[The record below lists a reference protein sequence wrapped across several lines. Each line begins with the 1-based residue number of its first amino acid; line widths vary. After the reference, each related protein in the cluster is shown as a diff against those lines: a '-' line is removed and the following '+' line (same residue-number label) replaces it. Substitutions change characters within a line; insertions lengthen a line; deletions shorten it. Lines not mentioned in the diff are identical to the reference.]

1 MKEYILLFNNKE
13 FQILSTLIISLIIS
27 VASIPVIINISK
39 LKDLMAEIELRSSHE
54 ISTPTLG
61 GVAIFAA
68 TLISYFIWDN
78 PHEGHE
84 IHLAVADLIILFFL
98 GIKDDILILS
108 PKKKLLIQIAASM
121 LLITLGDLRVNS
133 LYGLLGV
140 TNMPYFVSVIFTTF
154 IFISLINA
162 INLLDGIDGLAGTVG
177 VMASLCFGYLFYDL
191 ELFAHA
197 TLAFSLAGSLIGFLR
212 YNWSTKNKIFMGDT
226 GSLIVGFLLSFFA
239 VKYIVLN
246 SAYLYNPALGNDA
259 PIIAILI
266 LILPLFDT
274 MRMFLIRLIENKSPF
289 EGDRNHLHHIVIDQG
304 ISHMA
309 ATIWLVGGNCLLL
322 FAYFYFHPVLSN
334 MEFLVTI
341 TLLFISYC
349 LLAYLLGRRIQNV
362 DRLQF
367 TKIDKIKRLQI
378 VDEKKIKEQNSAK
391 DLANE

>member
-1 MKEYILLFNNKE
+1 MKEYILLFENKE
-13 FQILSTLIISLIIS
+13 FQIISSLIISLIIS
-27 VASIPVIINISK
+27 IASIPVIINISK

-54 ISTPTLG
+54 KLTPTLG

-78 PHEGHE
+78 PYEGHE

-108 PKKKLLIQIAASM
+108 PKKKLLIQIAASI
-121 LLITLGDLRVNS
+121 LLITLGDLRINS

-140 TNMPYFVSVIFTTF
+140 NNMPYFLSILFTTF

-177 VMASLCFGYLFYDL
+177 VMASICFGYLFFNL
-191 ELFAHA
+191 GLFAHA

-239 VKYIVLN
+239 VKYIILN
-246 SAYLYNPALGNDA
+246 SDYLYNPQLGNDA
-259 PIIAILI
+259 PILAMLI

-274 MRMFLIRLIENKSPF
+274 LRMFTIRLLAFKSPF
-289 EGDRNHLHHIVIDQG
+289 EGDRNHLHHILIDQG

-309 ATIWLVGGNCLLL
+309 ATILLVGGNCLLL
-322 FAYFYFHPVLSN
+322 FVYFVFSPKFTNY
-334 MEFLVTI
+334 EFIVTTI
-341 TLLFISYC
+341 LLFSTYC
-349 LLAYLLGRRIQNV
+349 AVAFFLAKRIKNV
-362 DRLQF
+362 DRVKF
-367 TKIDKIKRLQI
+367 TKIDKIKRLQLM
-378 VDEKKIKEQNSAK
+378 DEKKIKEQLSSEDSA
-391 DLANE
+391 NY

>member
-13 FQILSTLIISLIIS
+13 FQIISSLIISLVIS
-27 VASIPVIINISK
+27 IASIPVIINISK

-54 ISTPTLG
+54 TLTPTLG

-78 PHEGHE
+78 PYEGHE
-84 IHLAVADLIILFFL
+84 IHLAVANLIILFFL

-108 PKKKLLIQIAASM
+108 PKKKLLIQIAASI
-121 LLITLGDLRVNS
+121 LLITLGDLRINS

-140 TNMPYFVSVIFTTF
+140 NNIPYFLSIIFTTF

-177 VMASLCFGYLFYDL
+177 VMASICFGYLFFNL
-191 ELFAHA
+191 GLFAHA

-239 VKYIVLN
+239 VKYIILN
-246 SAYLYNPALGNDA
+246 SDYLYNPQLGNDA
-259 PIIAILI
+259 PILAMLI

-274 MRMFLIRLIENKSPF
+274 LRMFIIRLLAFKSPF
-289 EGDRNHLHHIVIDQG
+289 EGDRNHLHHILIDQG

-309 ATIWLVGGNCLLL
+309 ATILLVGGNCLLL
-322 FAYFYFHPVLSN
+322 FLYFIIRPKFTNYDFIGT
-334 MEFLVTI
+334 TI
-341 TLLFISYC
+341 LLFSAYC
-349 LLAYLLGRRIQNV
+349 ALAFFLAKRIKNV
-362 DRLQF
+362 DRIKF
-367 TKIDKIKRLQI
+367 TKVDKIKRLQLM
-378 VDEKKIKEQNSAK
+378 DEKKIKEQFSSEDSA
-391 DLANE
+391 NY

>member
-1 MKEYILLFNNKE
+1 MKDYIMLFQNKE
-13 FQILSTLIISLIIS
+13 FQIFSSLIISLIIS

-54 ISTPTLG
+54 TLTPTLG

-78 PHEGHE
+78 PYEGHE

-121 LLITLGDLRVNS
+121 LLITLGDLRINS
-133 LYGLLGV
+133 LYGLLGI
-140 TNMPYFVSVIFTTF
+140 NNIPYFISILFTTF

-177 VMASLCFGYLFYDL
+177 VMASLCFGYLFYSL
-191 ELFAHA
+191 SLFAHA

-212 YNWSTKNKIFMGDT
+212 YNWSIKNKIFMGDT

-246 SAYLYNPALGNDA
+246 SAYLYNPQLGNDA
-259 PIIAILI
+259 PILAMLI

-274 MRMFLIRLIENKSPF
+274 LRMFIIRLLAKKSPF

-309 ATIWLVGGNCLLL
+309 ATAWLVGCNCFLLT
-322 FAYFYFHPVLSN
+322 AYFYFKPSFSN
-334 MEFLVTI
+334 LEFIAT
-341 TLLFISYC
+341 TLTLFGFYC
-349 LLAYLLGRRIQNV
+349 LLAFILGKRIQDT
-362 DRLQF
+362 DRIKF

-378 VDEKKIKEQNSAK
+378 VDEKKIKEQLTSKELPN
-391 DLANE
+391 D

>member
-1 MKEYILLFNNKE
+1 MKDYIMLFQKKE
-13 FQILSTLIISLIIS
+13 FQIISSLIISLIIS

-39 LKDLMAEIELRSSHE
+39 LKDLMAEIQLRSSHE
-54 ISTPTLG
+54 TLTPTLG

-78 PHEGHE
+78 PYEGHE

-121 LLITLGDLRVNS
+121 LLITLGDLRINS
-133 LYGLLGV
+133 LYGLLGI
-140 TNMPYFVSVIFTTF
+140 NNIPYFISILFTTF

-177 VMASLCFGYLFYDL
+177 VMASLCFGYLFYSL
-191 ELFAHA
+191 NLFAHA
-197 TLAFSLAGSLIGFLR
+197 TLAFSLAGALIGFLR
-212 YNWSTKNKIFMGDT
+212 YNWSIKNKIFMGDT

-246 SAYLYNPALGNDA
+246 SAYLYNPQLGNDA
-259 PIIAILI
+259 PILAMLI

-274 MRMFLIRLIENKSPF
+274 LRMFIIRLLAKKSPF
-289 EGDRNHLHHIVIDQG
+289 EGDRNHLHHIIIDQG

-309 ATIWLVGGNCLLL
+309 ATAWLVGSNCLLL
-322 FAYFYFHPVLSN
+322 AVYLYFKPSFSN
-334 MEFLVTI
+334 LE
-341 TLLFISYC
+341 FISTTLVLFGIYC
-349 LLAYLLGRRIQNV
+349 LLASALGKRIKNI
-362 DRLQF
+362 DRLKF
-367 TKIDKIKRLQI
+367 TKIDKLKRLQI
-378 VDEKKIKEQNSAK
+378 VDEKKIKEQFASK
-391 DLANE
+391 DLPNE